1 MAIYE
6 DRWQEK
12 YPGSIYCPIMTG
24 LFEDYRTGCSNFVE
38 TGTAGSSG
46 LVHAFK
52 VGFDNFYSVDVDK
65 GFYNDAMYMFE
76 ENDNVT
82 LVHGDSSEALKV
94 WLKEIDEKCMFWLD
108 AHPNNP
114 SDKII
119 PNQILSAELNV
130 IKEHSF
136 KEHTIL
142 VDDIPV
148 YFDEEDVKNQ
158 ILEINSNYKFELR
171 DGNAR
176 PQSILCARI

>member
-65 GFYNDAMYMFE
+65 
-76 ENDNVT
+76 
-82 LVHGDSSEALKV
+82 
-94 WLKEIDEKCMFWLD
+94 
-108 AHPNNP
+108 
-114 SDKII
+114 
-119 PNQILSAELNV
+119 
-130 IKEHSF
+130 
-136 KEHTIL
+136 
-142 VDDIPV
+142 
-148 YFDEEDVKNQ
+148 
-158 ILEINSNYKFELR
+158 
-171 DGNAR
+171 
-176 PQSILCARI
+176 